1 MPLELSFL
9 SKDIQ
14 QWVYEYIHENG
25 MIKME
30 QTAELH
36 RFRDSENVTQ
46 EEVLQALISNKP
58 KSTCRKKITITEKK
72 LNQYFPEDYSQT
84 KIEEVIVGLLEQ
96 WKQEQKGR

>member
-1 MPLELSFL
+1 
-9 SKDIQ
+9 
-14 QWVYEYIHENG
+14 